1 MPLTWKETVQPLWGG
16 GFLLR
21 NNPLYT
27 VKICLSVWLSLA
39 GLGRKMERST
49 ARSMVDP
56 ERQQIRLTKNDPR
69 DCVNRQIIYSE
80 GARDI
85 CTIGRMASWIHVVVC
100 HWLGREYQGRFI
112 CILRG
117 NVGQRKQSFKVL
129 STI

>member
-1 MPLTWKETVQPLWGG
+1 
-16 GFLLR
+16 
-21 NNPLYT
+21 
-27 VKICLSVWLSLA
+27 
-39 GLGRKMERST
+39 MERST

-80 GARDI
+80 GARDF
-85 CTIGRMASWIHVVVC
+85 CTVGRMASWIHVVVC
-100 HWLGREYQGRFI
+100 HWLGRDYQGRFI

-117 NVGQRKQSFKVL
+117 NRGQRKQSFKVL